1 MRGNVSNGMDPTNI
15 SAADVNRSLK
25 VTWYEGHPG
34 EMVDN
39 ENASVNASVHWTSPA
54 EEFWQ

>member
-1 MRGNVSNGMDPTNI
+1 MRGNVSDGVGVTNI
-15 SAADVNRSLK
+15 SAADVNRSLQ

-34 EMVDN
+34 ETVDD
-39 ENASVNASVHWTSPA
+39 ENALANASVHWTSPA